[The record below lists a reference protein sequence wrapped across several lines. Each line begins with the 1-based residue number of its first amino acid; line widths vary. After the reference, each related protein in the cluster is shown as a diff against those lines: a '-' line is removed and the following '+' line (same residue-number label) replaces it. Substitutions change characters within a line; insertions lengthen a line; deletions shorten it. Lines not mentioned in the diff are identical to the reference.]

1 MFRNLAMISALLSAC
16 GGGAKFDKTSQPPEP
31 MKNSVT
37 LEPGETQELAVTSGT
52 VGNSSLN
59 TAISR
64 MATPTRSIPNL
75 QPFPNSR
82 GYAATYS
89 TAGGVD
95 LDNLFFKTLGS
106 NGRTCVSCHSPSTGW
121 TVNPSD
127 IRSRFNATNGIDPIF
142 RPNDGAVCAKANV
155 STVQARSAAYGLLLR
170 KGLFRI
176 DLPMPTDREFD
187 MVNATGVYCNTPM
200 QSQFLPLFRRP
211 LPSTNLKFL
220 AAVMWDG
227 RESKPGLTVREALL
241 NQANNATV
249 GHAQAT
255 SQVSPSDR
263 EKIVD
268 FELGLFTA
276 QISSL
281 ASLNNGGANGGP
293 RFLAD
298 VPFTL
303 GVNFPPNF
311 NPSIF
316 KLFEAWRTR
325 PGSAGQAAIA
335 RGEQIF
341 NNKKFRIRNVG
352 GLPSSDFE
360 GTCGTCHNTPNVG
373 SFSSPGFVNIGI
385 GAAIRRTPDMPLF
398 TFRNKASGATV
409 AVSDPGRALVT
420 GKWDDIGKFKTPSLR
435 ALATR
440 APYFH
445 DGSAATVEDVISF
458 YVNRFTIN
466 MTPQEGADLSAF
478 LRSL

>member
-1 MFRNLAMISALLSAC
+1 MFRNLLIASTILSGCGRGAQVADNQQQPSAANLPTTIAS
-16 GGGAKFDKTSQPPEP
+16 
-31 MKNSVT
+31 
-37 LEPGETQELAVTSGT
+37 GETQELAATSGA

-59 TAISR
+59 TAIGR
-64 MATPTRSIPNL
+64 MATPKRMIPNL
-75 QPFPNSR
+75 QPFPNAR

-95 LDNLFFKTLGS
+95 LDNLFFKSLGS
-106 NGRTCVSCHSPSTGW
+106 NGRTCASCHSPSTGW
-121 TVNPSD
+121 TVNPTD
-127 IRSRFNATNGIDPIF
+127 IRSRFNATNGLDPIF
-142 RPNDGAVCAKANV
+142 RPIDGAVCANANV
-155 STVQARSAAYGLLLR
+155 STVQSRSVAYGLLLR

-176 DLPMPTDREFD
+176 DLPMPTDRDFD
-187 MVNATGVYCNTPM
+187 LVNAIGVYCNTPM

-227 RESKPGLTVREALL
+227 RESKTGLSVREALL
-241 NQANNATV
+241 NQTNNASV

-255 SQVSPSDR
+255 AQVSPADR

-281 ASLNNGGANGGP
+281 APLTTNGANGGP

-298 VPFTL
+298 VPFTI
-303 GVNFPPNF
+303 GSNFPPNF
-311 NPSIF
+311 NPAIF
-316 KLFEAWRTR
+316 NLFTSWRAR
-325 PGSAGQAAIA
+325 PASAGHAAIA

-341 NNKKFRIRNVG
+341 NTKKFRIRNVA
-352 GLPSSDFE
+352 GLPSADFE
-360 GTCGTCHNTPNVG
+360 GSCGTCHNTPNVG
-373 SFSSPGFVNIGI
+373 GFSSPGFVNIGV
-385 GAAIRRTPDMPLF
+385 GAANRRSPDMPLF
-398 TFRNKASGATV
+398 TFRNKTTGTTV
-409 AVSDPGRALVT
+409 AVSDPGRALIT

-445 DGSAATVEDVISF
+445 DGSAATIEDVITF
-458 YVNRFTIN
+458 YVNRFSIT
-466 MTPQEGADLSAF
+466 MTPQERTDLSAF